1 MKCSSR
7 PCSSHP
13 RHGIASRAST
23 ALALLGA
30 LAAGCVTQGT
40 HREIVAER
48 DQLLAEKAQ
57 LEERVR
63 RLEASSES
71 LGAERVALLEEL
83 DDLHEAQADL
93 ATDIRRL
100 RKAEAELS
108 ERLATRNAEFESR
121 SEEVGRLRE
130 TYEGLVADLEA
141 EVATGQIE
149 IQQLREGLRLSM
161 AQEVL
166 FSSGSAEVNA
176 NGRAVLARVAERVR
190 EIPHGVEVQG
200 HTDNVPIHSERYPT
214 NWELAGARASRVV
227 RLLEER
233 GVAPDRLYAVSHG
246 EHSPV
251 APNDSEIGRAKNRRI
266 EITLK
271 PVAAVAAAA
280 AQEQEERAAAA
291 EGPAVEAG
299 TPAAN
304 PATP

>member
-1 MKCSSR
+1 MKCSSER
-7 PCSSHP
+7 CCLRP

-40 HREIVAER
+40 HREIVTER
-48 DQLLAEKAQ
+48 DQLLVEKKQ

-71 LGAERVALLEEL
+71 LGTERVALLEEL
-83 DDLHEAQADL
+83 DELHEAQVAL
-93 ATDIRRL
+93 ETDVRRL

-108 ERLATRNAEFESR
+108 ERLAARSAELESR

-130 TYEGLVADLEA
+130 TYEGLVADLEG

-149 IQQLREGLRLSM
+149 IQQLREGLRLSLT
-161 AQEVL
+161 QEVL

-176 NGRAVLARVAERVR
+176 SGRAVLAKVAERVR

-227 RLLEER
+227 RLLEEL
-233 GVAPDRLYAVSHG
+233 GVAPDRLCAVSHG
-246 EHSPV
+246 EYAPV
-251 APNDSEIGRAKNRRI
+251 VPNDSETGRAKNRRI

-280 AQEQEERAAAA
+280 TQEERAPAADSNAA
-291 EGPAVEAG
+291 EVGAQ
-299 TPAAN
+299 AAS

>member
-1 MKCSSR
+1 V
-7 PCSSHP
+7 
-13 RHGIASRAST
+13 
-23 ALALLGA
+23 LALLGA
-30 LAAGCVTQGT
+30 LAAGCVTRGT
-40 HREIVAER
+40 HQEIVAER
-48 DQLLAEKAQ
+48 DQLLVEKTR

-71 LGAERVALLEEL
+71 LGTERVALLEEL
-83 DDLHEAQADL
+83 DDLHEAQVTL
-93 ATDIRRL
+93 ETDVRRL

-108 ERLATRNAEFESR
+108 ERLETRNAQLESR

-161 AQEVL
+161 TQEVL

-176 NGRAVLARVAERVR
+176 SGRAVLTKVAERVR
-190 EIPHGVEVQG
+190 EIPHGVEVKG

-227 RLLEER
+227 RLLEEH
-233 GVAPDRLYAVSHG
+233 GVAPDRLCAVSHG
-246 EHSPV
+246 EYAPV
-251 APNDSEIGRAKNRRI
+251 APNDSEIGRAKNRRV

-271 PVAAVAAAA
+271 PVSAVAAAG
-280 AQEQEERAAAA
+280 AQGERAPAA
-291 EGPAVEAG
+291 EGKAGEAG
-299 TPAAN
+299 AQAAN